1 MVWSRI
7 ALVSLLLVVP
17 SAGQCDEGTCQ
28 SLQPYFNCQMDFGS
42 GAAGAGNTITFANCP
57 GIGRV
62 AVRVRLVGDARS
74 EKYVNAFEVLRPHL
88 DRNVLQLPEEHL
100 TRLPAED
107 RFVEVAFLSGLFSAL
122 SSRPIR
128 PIHGKGEGHAEL
140 LWREKV
146 RWSMAGVFDIA
157 GPAATCTYC
166 FNDTALVQFL
176 PLCVRQ
182 PGDPAGQCHAHEQLQ
197 PPFEL
202 EVEVMSRAMPILQV
216 IPEMSILELLIL
228 LTGYT
233 MDLQKMAA
241 LGFLHDNHL
250 GNLLLVTSMDGERK
264 MAWHDFG
271 ARSYFSSPTPL
282 EIESFSR
289 LLDESY
295 TVVIASL
302 ERHSSTRGLVAK
314 LNQTKSK
321 WSLEGLDG
329 VSSHLATLAE
339 RFQEVIMEWTEGS
352 ITMRRSL
359 LQTWGRSIPPTRL
372 EALRQLL
379 EQGGPQLSFSQKL
392 FGHVWADLFL
402 SSPERERNPDW
413 GQTNI
418 SECWSCSEA
427 RAVFLNP
434 SDGPVSVG
442 AISCFFHTGVFR
454 FLRIAPVPCSVVP
467 CLPVGAVGAN
477 PSESCLPLSFGFL

>member
-1 MVWSRI
+1 MVWNRI

-17 SAGQCDEGTCQ
+17 SAGQCDEGTCH
-28 SLQPYFNCQMDFGS
+28 SLQPYFNCQVHFGS
-42 GAAGAGNTITFANCP
+42 GAAGAGNTISFATCP
-57 GIGRV
+57 VVGDIV
-62 AVRVRLVGDARS
+62 IRVRLVGGAHS
-74 EKYVNAFEVLRPHL
+74 EKYVHALEVLQPYIDL
-88 DRNVLQLPEEHL
+88 DTV
-100 TRLPAED
+100 RLPGHFDRLHAED
-107 RFVEVAFLSGLFSAL
+107 RFVEAAFLSGLVSAL
-122 SSRPIR
+122 RSRPIR
-128 PIHGKGEGHAEL
+128 PIHRKEDGHAEM
-140 LWREKV
+140 LWREKI
-146 RWSMAGVFDIA
+146 RWSMAWVFEIA
-157 GPAATCTYC
+157 GPAASCTYC
-166 FNDTALVQFL
+166 FNDTEVMMHL

-182 PGDPAGQCHAHEQLQ
+182 PGDGVGQCRAVRRVPL
-197 PPFEL
+197 PFEL
-202 EVEVMSRAMPILQV
+202 QVDVMPRARPLTAEIQ
-216 IPEMSILELLIL
+216 EMTILELLVL
-228 LTGYT
+228 LTGYI

-250 GNLLLVTSMDGERK
+250 GNLLLVTSTDGERK